1 MTMLINGRIVE
12 GQIDEDLGP
21 MQANNNGM
29 GIPNNA
35 ADVPPLPQAN
45 LTQKANVLNFHNYQV
60 SLNPKY
66 KQSDTIKHFNKL
78 KQFSISRSSLNRWI
92 ANEQKI
98 KEDALKLS
106 SNSKS
111 LTKVRK
117 SIKPSMIKIQEFFA
131 KNENIIKCLEFY
143 YIQELLIHPNDS
155 PIDKE
160 ILLKFNEFKLQLE
173 GAEAAR
179 TLLNGT
185 LIDNESWPQYFKEKI
200 IKYQIDSIQD
210 NLIEQLQIHKNS
222 KLLVQEKERLQKIF
236 SNYHHDNIYQFN
248 ELIFDLDTLY
258 DIAELNGD
266 IKKHDAAEQQIGSI
280 SLYEELRKE
289 FTVTFG
295 IVGNVSGTDF
305 PPPLVISNIIDGSKE
320 VTEDVYYDPE
330 GLNRREFL
338 RNFLHKWDIK
348 LGTEGRSIA
357 LLLDTH
363 WQHFGLG
370 EYGLQ
375 KFYNIKL
382 VFINSKYDPSNSIY
396 HRNQLRLPFS
406 IGFERF
412 TKCQLKMKLF
422 NKFYK
427 DTRVVYNKQEAFKD
441 SLGIINNL
449 KINYDLIVE
458 KVQTERDMN
467 IFYKLG
473 FEASNLFDQDFE
485 SHQALAFDP
494 ALQQFSSLSD
504 DTELND
510 GNKNNGKSKS
520 LSAKNTGSISPLI
533 PDDLKS
539 KLQFSDSSR
548 RLINKRYEQE
558 LYQFIRTITKATIK
572 LNPKEEI
579 DSSQLQSFLI
589 KEFTK
594 GLNERKFNKKY
605 SMRAIVEFIQINLKY
620 KENEYK
626 KTVSDL
632 ESRRED
638 DSKIMLKK
646 DLETD
651 RKFLTEIQPFLYKA
665 FKNGQNSKLESQ
677 VSSASDQL
685 QTITI
690 SEETFKLFN
699 KFYTSYVNDT
709 AAISSKVKYSDRR
722 RTSPFHPEDK
732 INLKKRKLSK
742 YVTESDKSD
751 DEGQRNSLQ
760 RNTINVTKS
769 VADENNFVATF
780 LDSEDDSRLEQSR
793 LV

>member
-1 MTMLINGRIVE
+1 MLINGRIVE
-12 GQIDEDLGP
+12 GPIDEDLGP
-21 MQANNNGM
+21 MQANNNGI
-29 GIPNNA
+29 GIANNS
-35 ADVPPLPQAN
+35 ADIPPLPQAN

-222 KLLVQEKERLQKIF
+222 KLLVQEKERLQRIF

-248 ELIFDLDTLY
+248 ELIFDLETLY
-258 DIAELNGD
+258 EIAELNGD
-266 IKKHDAAEQQIGSI
+266 IKKHDTTEQQIGSI

-305 PPPLVISNIIDGSKE
+305 PPPLIISNVIDGSKE
-320 VTEDVYYDPE
+320 EAEDVYYDPE
-330 GLNRREFL
+330 GLNRRQFL
-338 RNFLHKWDIK
+338 RDFLHKWDIK

-412 TKCQLKMKLF
+412 TKYQLKMKLF

-449 KINYDLIVE
+449 KINYDLITE

-485 SHQALAFDP
+485 SHQALAYDP

-504 DTELND
+504 DTESND

-520 LSAKNTGSISPLI
+520 LGAKNTGTISPLI

-558 LYQFIRTITKATIK
+558 LYQFIRTITKAIIK
-572 LNPKEEI
+572 LNPKDEI

-605 SMRAIVEFIQINLKY
+605 SMRAIVEFIQLNLKY
-620 KENEYK
+620 KENEFK
-626 KTVSDL
+626 KTASDL
-632 ESRRED
+632 ESRKED

-646 DLETD
+646 DLDTD
-651 RKFLTEIQPFLYKA
+651 RKFLNEIQPFLYKA

-677 VSSASDQL
+677 VSPATDQS

-699 KFYTSYVNDT
+699 RFYTSYVNDT

-722 RTSPFHPEDK
+722 RTSPFQPEDK
-732 INLKKRKLSK
+732 INLKKRKSSK

-751 DEGQRNSLQ
+751 DEGQRGSI
-760 RNTINVTKS
+760 RRDAISATKS
-769 VADENNFVATF
+769 VDENNFVSNF
-780 LDSEDDSRLEQSR
+780 SDSEDDSRLEQSR
-793 LV
+793 LE

>member
-1 MTMLINGRIVE
+1 MLINGRIVE